1 MTTVRRKGDRQRVA
15 IVDAVRRLLTEVPF
29 AELSIGRITESANIT
44 RSGFYFYFDS
54 KYEVLAVAFGDLW
67 AEMQATM
74 HRFEL
79 RAATETPADYSR
91 RTLALATGVWRNNA
105 PLINALMI
113 ARESDEQL
121 RRMWDEWFDQLTD
134 HVVTV
139 VDLER
144 GTGAAQPAHPDTPQL
159 VRRLIGLTVWALHED
174 DLRAD
179 ADPERT
185 LDVLDAIWLAAAWG
199 RPAQGGTRS

>member
-15 IVDAVRRLLTEVPF
+15 IVDAVRRLLTEMPF

-74 HRFEL
+74 HQFEL
-79 RAATETPADYSR
+79 RTTDEAPADYSR
-91 RTLALATGVWRNNA
+91 RTLGQALGVWRNNA
-105 PLINALMI
+105 PLINALMT

-121 RRMWDEWFDQLTD
+121 RRMWGDWFAQLTD
-134 HVVTV
+134 HVVAV
-139 VDLER
+139 VDHER
-144 GTGAAQPAHPDTPQL
+144 GTGAARPSHPDTSQL

-179 ADPERT
+179 ADPDRT

-199 RPAQGGTRS
+199 LPAQGGTRS

>member
-1 MTTVRRKGDRQRVA
+1 MTAVRRKGDRQRVA

-29 AELSIGRITESANIT
+29 AELSIGRITESAKIT

-54 KYEVLAVAFGDLW
+54 KYEVLAAAFGDLW
-67 AEMQATM
+67 AEMQTTM
-74 HRFEL
+74 HQFEL
-79 RAATETPADYSR
+79 RAAAETPDEYSR
-91 RTLALATGVWRNNA
+91 RTLALAIGVWRNNA

-121 RRMWDEWFDQLTD
+121 RRMWDDWFAQLTD
-134 HVVTV
+134 RVVAV
-139 VDLER
+139 VDHER
-144 GTGAAQPAHPDTPQL
+144 RTGAATPAHPDTPQL

-185 LDVLDAIWLAAAWG
+185 LDVLNAIWLAAAWG
-199 RPAQGGTRS
+199 IPA